1 MYLTPSLMG
10 FHWNFVTPDGV
21 KKYIRPR
28 KKSDDIFNR
37 FNTIDEYDSQT
48 YGDSY
53 CAMHSV
59 TR

>member
-1 MYLTPSLMG
+1 MG

-28 KKSDDIFNR
+28 KKSDDIYNR
-37 FNTIDEYDSQT
+37 FDTIDEYDSQT